1 MGPDL
6 TCQGPHGLLVVED
19 DVRPPDEFRWDADG
33 GDILVVTRVPAQFV
47 VMPLLGGSG
56 EPCVRG
62 IQGRGQRW
70 GCSPPHLPA
79 SPTRWSSSSGF
90 SHPRTQVRKK
100 LEALL
105 SNRYVPT
112 YIYLSIASWISHT
125 KLQEG
130 RSASALQVTPP
141 LGEQPK
147 GN

>member
-70 GCSPPHLPA
+70 GYP
-79 SPTRWSSSSGF
+79 
-90 SHPRTQVRKK
+90 
-100 LEALL
+100 
-105 SNRYVPT
+105 
-112 YIYLSIASWISHT
+112 
-125 KLQEG
+125 G
-130 RSASALQVTPP
+130 RSRRASKHKAEMGRERNRRERLVEVNT
-141 LGEQPK
+141 G
-147 GN
+147 